1 MINKTRWT
9 MPIIIL
15 VAAATVAWW
24 SARVSS
30 AVEQHVRDEVLQLI
44 PQIQSNPEI
53 VSEFVVNPVL
63 LEPVSKTFSDISR
76 VWSGDKKYLRVTV
89 STGDDPNYGE
99 GTATHVA
106 IVSIGERARFGLR
119 ILCDSRD
126 SPIFIAGIWTP

>member
-1 MINKTRWT
+1 M
-9 MPIIIL
+9 
-15 VAAATVAWW
+15 AWW

-44 PQIQSNPEI
+44 PQVQSNPEI

-76 VWSGDKKYLRVTV
+76 AWSGDKKDLRVTV
-89 STGDDPNYGE
+89 STGDDPNYGD

-106 IVSIGERARFGLR
+106 IVGIGEHTRFGLR
-119 ILCDSRD
+119 ILCDSKD
-126 SPIFIAGIWTP
+126 SPMFIAGVWTP

>member
-9 MPIIIL
+9 MPIIII
-15 VAAATVAWW
+15 VAAAAMAWW

-76 VWSGDKKYLRVTV
+76 AWSGDKKDLRVTV
-89 STGDDPNYGE
+89 STGDDPNYGD
-99 GTATHVA
+99 GTATRVA
-106 IVSIGERARFGLR
+106 IVGIGEHTRFGLR
-119 ILCDSRD
+119 ILCDSKD
-126 SPIFIAGIWTP
+126 SPMFIAGIWTP